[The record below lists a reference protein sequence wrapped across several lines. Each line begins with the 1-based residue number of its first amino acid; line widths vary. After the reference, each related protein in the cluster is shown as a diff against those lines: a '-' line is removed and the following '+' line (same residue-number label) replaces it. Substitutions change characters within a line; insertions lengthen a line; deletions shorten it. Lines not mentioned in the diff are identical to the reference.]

1 MEESSDRALDLCG
14 FRPDEK
20 WFREVILA
28 TVERHWKYF
37 PSAVNGATSVE
48 WLFYIYPFLS
58 FYASDKNS
66 FFRGER
72 KRQKRK
78 KRGTKK
84 KRKKKNERILSKIF
98 CTVLVMMD
106 KKERKREKAPRR
118 GQAWSYLVLSELGR
132 FYRHAANRSL
142 KTLEGSTRRDRHRYI
157 YIYTTLRD
165 KTANFRKASVF
176 LRDVHSSGLKWRIPL
191 ERRPE
196 KDESTRARPS
206 TVPYHRANQRVTRSY
221 VPRGVHDEWME
232 KARLETEW
240 QDAKLWIP
248 PPPNSTTTTAHER
261 TLPRIRAVSSS
272 PSLPFLPSLC
282 LAAFLHS
289 PTATFSPSATFQVA
303 PILRRPIPPAT
314 RHRTWPRS
322 TSPETGR
329 AEAHPLNP
337 IVLLPRL
344 RHLSRS
350 GVPSFRFPSA
360 TVISLASRE
369 SSRVQLLRG
378 LA

>member
-1 MEESSDRALDLCG
+1 
-14 FRPDEK
+14 
-20 WFREVILA
+20 
-28 TVERHWKYF
+28 
-37 PSAVNGATSVE
+37 
-48 WLFYIYPFLS
+48 
-58 FYASDKNS
+58 
-66 FFRGER
+66 
-72 KRQKRK
+72 
-78 KRGTKK
+78 
-84 KRKKKNERILSKIF
+84 
-98 CTVLVMMD
+98 MMD
-106 KKERKREKAPRR
+106 KKEREREKRR
-118 GQAWSYLVLSELGR
+118 REEDKRGLIWSYRNSVGFIGTLPID
-132 FYRHAANRSL
+132 HWKRS
-142 KTLEGSTRRDRHRYI
+142 KARREEIGIDI

-206 TVPYHRANQRVTRSY
+206 TVPYRRANQRVTRSY

-289 PTATFSPSATFQVA
+289 LTATFSPSATFQVA

-314 RHRTWPRS
+314 RHRTWHAQQARKLAALKPI
-322 TSPETGR
+322 
-329 AEAHPLNP
+329 HLNP

-360 TVISLASRE
+360 TVIFLASRE
-369 SSRVQLLRG
+369 SSRDSTAPRTGVDFKSRWN
-378 LA
+378 

>member
-1 MEESSDRALDLCG
+1 
-14 FRPDEK
+14 
-20 WFREVILA
+20 
-28 TVERHWKYF
+28 
-37 PSAVNGATSVE
+37 
-48 WLFYIYPFLS
+48 
-58 FYASDKNS
+58 
-66 FFRGER
+66 
-72 KRQKRK
+72 
-78 KRGTKK
+78 
-84 KRKKKNERILSKIF
+84 
-98 CTVLVMMD
+98 MMD
-106 KKERKREKAPRR
+106 KKEREREKRR
-118 GQAWSYLVLSELGR
+118 REEDKRGLIWSYRNSVGFIGTLPID
-132 FYRHAANRSL
+132 HWKRS
-142 KTLEGSTRRDRHRYI
+142 KARREEIGIDI
-157 YIYTTLRD
+157 YIYD

-206 TVPYHRANQRVTRSY
+206 TVPYRRANQRVTRSY

-248 PPPNSTTTTAHER
+248 PNSTTTTAHER

-282 LAAFLHS
+282 LAAFHS

-329 AEAHPLNP
+329 AEVHPPKPHRPSSTASSFVPFRSPLFPVSFCNCNFP
-337 IVLLPRL
+337 CFARILPGSTAPRTGVDFK
-344 RHLSRS
+344 SRWN
-350 GVPSFRFPSA
+350 
-360 TVISLASRE
+360 
-369 SSRVQLLRG
+369 
-378 LA
+378 

>member
-1 MEESSDRALDLCG
+1 
-14 FRPDEK
+14 
-20 WFREVILA
+20 
-28 TVERHWKYF
+28 
-37 PSAVNGATSVE
+37 
-48 WLFYIYPFLS
+48 
-58 FYASDKNS
+58 
-66 FFRGER
+66 
-72 KRQKRK
+72 
-78 KRGTKK
+78 
-84 KRKKKNERILSKIF
+84 
-98 CTVLVMMD
+98 MMD
-106 KKERKREKAPRR
+106 KKEREREKAPRR

-206 TVPYHRANQRVTRSY
+206 TVPYRRANQRVTRSY

-272 PSLPFLPSLC
+272 PSLSFLPSLC
-282 LAAFLHS
+282 LAAFHS

-314 RHRTWPRS
+314 RHRTWHAQQARKLAALKPI
-322 TSPETGR
+322 
-329 AEAHPLNP
+329 HLNP

-360 TVISLASRE
+360 TVIFLASRE